1 MIRALLWLQWRQL
14 VNGLRD
20 RGRGG
25 LDNASRIVQVVL
37 PVLAAVLMVPA
48 VLVLAGLGVVGGWVL
63 AARPDGADAVPVV
76 VIIAALVLS
85 VWAVARSFVPALRE
99 GLEHHEFLRLQPVP
113 RRLLHRLQLVWM
125 LLEPVNLLF
134 LPGLLLL
141 PLGVLAGGRPGLA
154 VAAAAA
160 TVSFAFFVTAL
171 GGLSGDVVQLLFR
184 SRRRAEAVTVV
195 FFIALSLFGVVPY
208 AIESRHDRGTLP
220 PAAAPA
226 PETAMPG
233 AELVDG
239 GGRGSAIVEVALVAV
254 PPLAVGRALG
264 EAGGGRV
271 AAAVG
276 PVAAILVWA
285 VALYA
290 LSAVLGRR
298 LEETPASSGSGSV
311 RRGGRHAW
319 RVPLLRPAVGAVAL
333 AQLRSI
339 LRTVRGRMMLA
350 SPVIV
355 GGALGV
361 VLISGSRGGGPLDAL
376 RNPALMAAFVLW
388 TALSNLSST
397 MASNQLTV
405 LGRGW
410 LVEMLQPLDDGTLLR
425 GRAAALMLLYAG
437 QTAVVVAV
445 LAVIFPGGPAGLW
458 AGLLVAGPAVLVWL
472 LPLFAALS
480 AWFPK
485 LADLSTVRRGGTVT
499 MASAVVTMAAVPLA
513 SAPLI
518 GAGWLALGRLQQ
530 PWLFPLLAG
539 VWLAAGAGVW
549 RVLLPVL
556 ARIVASRRENLAMVA
571 AGR

>member
-37 PVLAAVLMVPA
+37 PVLAAALMVPA
-48 VLVLAGLGVVGGWVL
+48 VLVLTGVGVLGGWAL
-63 AARPDGADAVPVV
+63 AARPEGAGFVPAA

-99 GLEHHEFLRLQPVP
+99 GLEHHPLVRLQPVP

-125 LLEPVNLLF
+125 LLEPVNLLL

-141 PLGVLAGGRPGLA
+141 PLGVLAGGRPVLAA
-154 VAAAAA
+154 VAAAATA
-160 TVSFAFFVTAL
+160 SFAFFVAAL
-171 GGLSGDVVQLLFR
+171 GGLAGDLVQLLFR

-208 AIESRHDRGTLP
+208 AIESRHGRETP
-220 PAAAPA
+220 PTAAAPA

-233 AELVDG
+233 AALVEG
-239 GGRGSAIVEVALVAV
+239 GGRGTAIVQVALVAV

-264 EAGGGRV
+264 EAGEGRV
-271 AAAVG
+271 AAAVA
-276 PVAAILVWA
+276 PVAATLIWA
-285 VALYA
+285 VVLYA
-290 LSAVLGRR
+290 LSAALGRR
-298 LEETPASSGSGSV
+298 LEETPASSGSGAV

-361 VLISGSRGGGPLDAL
+361 LLVGGRNDAGPLSLL
-376 RNPALMAAFVLW
+376 RNPAYLAAFVLW

-405 LGRGW
+405 LGRG
-410 LVEMLQPLDDGTLLR
+410 LIAEMLQPLDDGTLLR
-425 GRAAALMLLYAG
+425 GRAAALMLLFTG
-437 QTAVVVAV
+437 QTAVVVVLLAV
-445 LAVIFPGGPAGLW
+445 LFPGGPAGLW

-499 MASAVVTMAAVPLA
+499 VASAVVTMAAVPIA

-549 RVLLPVL
+549 RALLPLL